1 MEKLFESCTLCPR
14 KCKVNRNNNELGYCR
29 AGNKMKIGGYHL
41 HMWEEPVLTGDKGSG
56 TIFFS
61 YCNLRCIYCQNYDI
75 SINNVGEE
83 ITVARLA
90 DICLELQ
97 NKEATNINLV
107 TPTHYI
113 PLIREALIL
122 AKEQGLSIPIVYN
135 SSGYESV
142 ESLKLLDG
150 LIDVYLPDFKY
161 YSRQLERYSNAI
173 DYCNITK
180 KAIKEMYRQ
189 VGEPI
194 YKNDILVKGCIEAGI
209 CAFTGDGKDS
219 SIMEN
224 ATRIIKENNGYGI
237 PTVKPWSL
245 ETYLEKLN
253 LALNSNA
260 FAVAMDVDA
269 AGLPFLKG
277 CQPPAGRMNT
287 EQLKAIISNAPVPF
301 IVKGVMSVKGALKA
315 KKAGAS
321 AIVVSNHGGR
331 VQDQTPATAEVLEE
345 IVKAVDGS
353 MKIFVDGG
361 LRNGVDIFKALALGA
376 DAVIVARPFVNA
388 IYGAKEEGIQV
399 LVDKLGSELQ
409 DTMEMCG
416 AKSLKDITRDMV
428 R

>member
-1 MEKLFESCTLCPR
+1 MNYKELMEKSREVMGTKLCRSCPVCDGRTCRNTIPGPGAKGIGDVAMR
-14 KCKVNRNNNELGYCR
+14 NYDAWKNVRVNMDTITDN
-29 AGNKMKIGGYHL
+29 
-41 HMWEEPVLTGDKGSG
+41 EPVST
-56 TIFFS
+56 
-61 YCNLRCIYCQNYDI
+61 
-75 SINNVGEE
+75 E
-83 ITVARLA
+83 
-90 DICLELQ
+90 LELFG
-97 NKEATNINLV
+97 KT
-107 TPTHYI
+107 
-113 PLIREALIL
+113 
-122 AKEQGLSIPIVYN
+122 
-135 SSGYESV
+135 
-142 ESLKLLDG
+142 
-150 LIDVYLPDFKY
+150 FKY
-161 YSRQLERYSNAI
+161 PIFAGPVGAVGMHYSDAYDDNG
-173 DYCNITK
+173 Y
-180 KAIKEMYRQ
+180 
-189 VGEPI
+189 
-194 YKNDILVKGCIEAGI
+194 NDILVKGCIEAGI
-209 CAFTGDGKDS
+209 CAFTGDGKDPN
-219 SIMEN
+219 IMIN
-224 ATRIIKENNGYGI
+224 ATRIIKENNGFAI

-253 LALNSNA
+253 LALDSNA

-287 EQLKAIISNAPVPF
+287 EQLKAIISNTPVPF

-315 KKAGAS
+315 KEAGAS

-399 LVDKLGSELQ
+399 LVDKLGSELV